1 MTNIFIL
8 SAGIFGLGAIFGGFA
23 AAILGSKFGRR
34 KSLLFLTIPDIL
46 GWLLIAASQNLPMI
60 LVGRFL
66 QGFASAGYS
75 PSIWV
80 KHTTNFLLITLNIVH
95 FACFICVNRYY
106 FSCRY
111 TWQKS
116 PSLNIVEY

>member
-1 MTNIFIL
+1 MANIFIL
-8 SAGIFGLGAIFGGFA
+8 SAGIFGLGAIFGGFSA
-23 AAILGSKFGRR
+23 AVLGSKFGRR

-80 KHTTNFLLITLNIVH
+80 KTYNYFLIN
-95 FACFICVNRYY
+95 N
-106 FSCRY
+106 
-111 TWQKS
+111 
-116 PSLNIVEY
+116 P

>member
-23 AAILGSKFGRR
+23 AALLGSKFGRR

-80 KHTTNFLLITLNIVH
+80 KTNFFSIALRALEIVH

-106 FSCRY
+106 FS
-111 TWQKS
+111 
-116 PSLNIVEY
+116 

>member
-1 MTNIFIL
+1 MRLFDSFLMAKLFL

-23 AAILGSKFGRR
+23 AALLGSKFGRR
-34 KSLLFLTIPDIL
+34 KSLFFLTIPDIL
-46 GWLLIAASQNLPMI
+46 GWILIASSQNLPMI

-80 KHTTNFLLITLNIVH
+80 NTVKSRIQDELKLSKTWDTRYEISSNFIPGVPD
-95 FACFICVNRYY
+95 F
-106 FSCRY
+106 
-111 TWQKS
+111 
-116 PSLNIVEY
+116 